1 MASWAS
7 RSGGGRRG
15 RRVRV
20 RVRRVQFTI
29 EEIHFADNAAGSDFH
44 YLYQESDTHAIAPGN
59 LRGWGIGAKIT
70 DPEWTRP
77 TGARWPACF
86 TRRRPVAMRV
96 KLRATDLSLVR
107 SDLRLRLWVN
117 PRVDGSRDHLKVS
130 SAEFTY
136 GAGAANAVLTISTAG
151 KLPDEIG
158 RFGVEFRWALTSPNG
173 RTTYAI
179 SPEKTTHQIYGI
191 YGQPFLPAYDS
202 SSPGN
207 TGTNTTR
214 DQGTLTG
221 TKKRFDLLM
230 LLIGGSSRRATVATA
245 PDINNL
251 IWRLHSGINDTPG
264 APPYFDAGHDQHL
277 THNGTSSGTSIP
289 LEDQWLA
296 WVPTPSTGSRDPSAQ
311 HWNDASCIG
320 HVQVFKT
327 MIAAAGLFVRRTWV
341 LPYTK
346 RLPDGTM
353 LTPPD
358 TDLYMLGQYDGSR
371 LQSRSF
377 TFGARTYQASVKLM
391 EPDIEWENFEACLR
405 SPAGRFLPGGYPT
418 STNPA
423 WMRTNKGFRSAA
435 ELIRWWSGTVRRSW
449 RGRPISRFQRFLAW
463 VYYNQ
468 STGETHFWDVNGL
481 HYNAPD
487 YERIR
492 NSRLQL
498 PPP

>member
-1 MASWAS
+1 
-7 RSGGGRRG
+7 
-15 RRVRV
+15 
-20 RVRRVQFTI
+20 
-29 EEIHFADNAAGSDFH
+29 
-44 YLYQESDTHAIAPGN
+44 
-59 LRGWGIGAKIT
+59 
-70 DPEWTRP
+70 
-77 TGARWPACF
+77 
-86 TRRRPVAMRV
+86 
-96 KLRATDLSLVR
+96 
-107 SDLRLRLWVN
+107 
-117 PRVDGSRDHLKVS
+117 
-130 SAEFTY
+130 
-136 GAGAANAVLTISTAG
+136 
-151 KLPDEIG
+151 
-158 RFGVEFRWALTSPNG
+158 
-173 RTTYAI
+173 
-179 SPEKTTHQIYGI
+179 
-191 YGQPFLPAYDS
+191 
-202 SSPGN
+202 
-207 TGTNTTR
+207 
-214 DQGTLTG
+214 
-221 TKKRFDLLM
+221 
-230 LLIGGSSRRATVATA
+230 
-245 PDINNL
+245 
-251 IWRLHSGINDTPG
+251 
-264 APPYFDAGHDQHL
+264 
-277 THNGTSSGTSIP
+277 
-289 LEDQWLA
+289 
-296 WVPTPSTGSRDPSAQ
+296 
-311 HWNDASCIG
+311 
-320 HVQVFKT
+320 
-327 MIAAAGLFVRRTWV
+327 
-341 LPYTK
+341 
-346 RLPDGTM
+346 M